1 MAIGID
7 RYRHI
12 QPLSYAQEDA
22 QALQRFFVADTELLL
37 PQECLLL
44 TDSSPWIG
52 DQSTYPSRQNI
63 FNWLNHNYEANW
75 QTQPPSVLWFF
86 FSGYGVSYQGKD
98 YLMPIDGKPSDP
110 ETTGIPVSWLLDTLE
125 QQQAQQVVVLLDIN
139 RSSAVYA
146 DKNPGHEAVAL
157 AEEKGIALIL
167 SSQLDEFSHESA
179 TLGQG
184 LFTSALLEALRHYPN
199 ELTLADLEQYL
210 SSRLPELSE
219 HHWRP
224 NQKPLF
230 IIPNLE
236 ASRKSILPNPG
247 NRQLTSE
254 VESVSDWEKT
264 SVGYPVVAQ
273 GEVNG
278 DSAFKGEASTSNGS
292 SVAANNN
299 ISNSNQQA
307 NQSVTSMSNNFSP
320 DEQNQAQDLDTQ
332 EESTGIPLWQE
343 WLIWGGSLLL
353 ILAAVVFGMFWSR
366 REVGVNV
373 QNPQEAEVGEV
384 VPTDGEEGSQP
395 PADGS
400 QETENSEQAAAEA
413 EQKAQEQAARAA
425 AEAKAEQKAREEAA
439 KAEAERK
446 AQEEVAKS
454 AESTSEATPFL
465 ASNNETADAP
475 SPLETN
481 QAILEQARAKIIENQ
496 ASNLNDAIEEARK
509 VERGTPLFRQAR
521 QDIKRWSLMI
531 LDIAK
536 GRAAEENF
544 SGAIAAAQLVPNDD
558 PAIHEQAQQS
568 IEEWKLKS
576 EQQQT
581 NLALMEKAQG
591 VVRRNQA
598 STYNRA
604 LDILRPIE
612 ANQPV
617 YEDAEKKREL
627 WSQQIY
633 LIANSRAARGDFP
646 LAVQTAQLVPSYT
659 SYYQKSQQAIARW
672 QEGKR

>member
-1 MAIGID
+1 M
-7 RYRHI
+7 
-12 QPLSYAQEDA
+12 
-22 QALQRFFVADTELLL
+22 
-37 PQECLLL
+37 
-44 TDSSPWIG
+44 
-52 DQSTYPSRQNI
+52 
-63 FNWLNHNYEANW
+63 
-75 QTQPPSVLWFF
+75 
-86 FSGYGVSYQGKD
+86 
-98 YLMPIDGKPSDP
+98 
-110 ETTGIPVSWLLDTLE
+110 
-125 QQQAQQVVVLLDIN
+125 
-139 RSSAVYA
+139 
-146 DKNPGHEAVAL
+146 
-157 AEEKGIALIL
+157 
-167 SSQLDEFSHESA
+167 
-179 TLGQG
+179 
-184 LFTSALLEALRHYPN
+184 
-199 ELTLADLEQYL
+199 
-210 SSRLPELSE
+210 
-219 HHWRP
+219 
-224 NQKPLF
+224 
-230 IIPNLE
+230 
-236 ASRKSILPNPG
+236 PNPG

-425 AEAKAEQKAREEAA
+425 AEAKAEQKAREEAAKAEAERKAQEEAARAEAERKAQEEAA